1 MSTSDHSGFKP
12 RSQGVIKRYLSRK
25 RAKKRTLAKALLS
38 YISGFN
44 KLQSEIDLWN
54 QYSTDAIYRL
64 RYNTMKY
71 DYISPSI
78 VRLLGYSA
86 EEVKTMNLRSL
97 ILETQMI
104 TGATEIIKSY
114 SELEENRKEG
124 KVQKWQADYLMLT
137 KDGKR
142 IWVSDVSHPWFDE
155 KGAIIGSIGSLRD
168 ITDRVEALST
178 VEEAARHA
186 MQIDEVTGIKTR
198 PYFFERLDN
207 ELKRIQRNHTELSIL
222 VIEVDHFQD
231 ILDGYGAEFSNI
243 VLKAIAKKVY
253 DGMRC
258 TDEITLLSGG
268 EFGVI
273 LPDTLEDGAIY
284 LAEKIQ
290 DAISKQTIAS
300 GVGGAS
306 IGCTV
311 SIGVAM
317 AKSTDEID
325 AASLYKVAGTRLFI
339 AKSNGQNQI
348 GMDSITQM
356 H

>member
-114 SELEENRKEG
+114 SELEENRK
-124 KVQKWQADYLMLT
+124 
-137 KDGKR
+137 
-142 IWVSDVSHPWFDE
+142 
-155 KGAIIGSIGSLRD
+155 
-168 ITDRVEALST
+168 
-178 VEEAARHA
+178 
-186 MQIDEVTGIKTR
+186 
-198 PYFFERLDN
+198 
-207 ELKRIQRNHTELSIL
+207 
-222 VIEVDHFQD
+222 
-231 ILDGYGAEFSNI
+231 
-243 VLKAIAKKVY
+243 
-253 DGMRC
+253 
-258 TDEITLLSGG
+258 
-268 EFGVI
+268 
-273 LPDTLEDGAIY
+273 
-284 LAEKIQ
+284 
-290 DAISKQTIAS
+290 
-300 GVGGAS
+300 
-306 IGCTV
+306 
-311 SIGVAM
+311 
-317 AKSTDEID
+317 
-325 AASLYKVAGTRLFI
+325 VAGGLSHAHQGWKTYLGI
-339 AKSNGQNQI
+339 
-348 GMDSITQM
+348 
-356 H
+356 

>member
-1 MSTSDHSGFKP
+1 
-12 RSQGVIKRYLSRK
+12 
-25 RAKKRTLAKALLS
+25 
-38 YISGFN
+38 
-44 KLQSEIDLWN
+44 
-54 QYSTDAIYRL
+54 
-64 RYNTMKY
+64 
-71 DYISPSI
+71 
-78 VRLLGYSA
+78 
-86 EEVKTMNLRSL
+86 
-97 ILETQMI
+97 
-104 TGATEIIKSY
+104 
-114 SELEENRKEG
+114 
-124 KVQKWQADYLMLT
+124 MLT
-137 KDGKR
+137 KGGKR